1 MATRNRVRQNDS
13 VKHRLPNRRSTK
25 GSSENKLVNKFAQ
38 SQSTATLLEK
48 TSKMDLQS
56 LMDTTIPRTVQPV
69 KATQI
74 KTPIGMMT
82 ACATEHGICILEFND
97 SARVEQQ
104 IMRYR
109 RLTSSCFSVGRNIHL
124 TKLRKELREYMA
136 GLRTDFTVALDL
148 QGTAFQRT
156 VWNALRALPYGAQ
169 ISYNDL
175 AVAVSRPEAVRAVG
189 AANGANPLSIVVPCH
204 RILGSNGQLTGYGGG
219 IERKAW
225 LLSLE
230 SEGTCR

>member
-1 MATRNRVRQNDS
+1 
-13 VKHRLPNRRSTK
+13 
-25 GSSENKLVNKFAQ
+25 
-38 SQSTATLLEK
+38 
-48 TSKMDLQS
+48 
-56 LMDTTIPRTVQPV
+56 
-69 KATQI
+69 
-74 KTPIGMMT
+74 
-82 ACATEHGICILEFND
+82 
-97 SARVEQQ
+97 
-104 IMRYR
+104 MRYR